1 MLQPAEL
8 AKLLS
13 LCGFE
18 LSSAQILDIV
28 TAADVNGDGVIEYE
42 ELVPVAREIMS
53 SKKPATV
60 KASVSTG
67 KAAYEWSDIPE
78 DEMDAYLRKLFAVA
92 DENGDGVLQPQE
104 FVKLMRLSGLNFPD
118 DVVLEVVGYEC
129 VMIGW
134 TDPVVA
140 GVCGG

>member
-1 MLQPAEL
+1 M
-8 AKLLS
+8 
-13 LCGFE
+13 
-18 LSSAQILDIV
+18 